1 MISSSSAAP
10 APRYGMVIFDFDG
23 TLADSGMWF
32 LDILDEL
39 SDRFKFRK
47 VREEEIEIF
56 RGMSSRDV
64 ISAVKIP
71 FWKLPAMSKYV
82 RARLAGEIEKIKLF
96 DGIAPAIHALAD
108 AGVRLAVVSSN
119 SVENVH
125 AVLGAELVA
134 RIERFECGTS
144 LFGKD
149 ARFKRIVKDSGLARG
164 AILAIGDETRD
175 ISAARKV
182 GIDAGAVL
190 WGYANETVLTGMRPD
205 VALSSPGEIVA
216 AVGIGATAK
225 AA

>member
-1 MISSSSAAP
+1 MPRSESSV
-10 APRYGMVIFDFDG
+10 PRYGLVIFDFDG

-82 RARLAGEIEKIKLF
+82 RARLAGEIEKIALF
-96 DGIAPAIHALAD
+96 DGIGTAIHALAD

-125 AVLGAELVA
+125 AVLGADLVA

-149 ARFKRIVKDSGLARG
+149 ARFKRIVKDSGLPRD

-182 GIDAGAVL
+182 GIHAGAVL
-190 WGYANETVLTGMRPD
+190 WGYASETVLTGMGPD
-205 VALSSPGEIVA
+205 VRLTVPADILTAVLGAQVA
-216 AVGIGATAK
+216 Q